1 MYPMQRVTRN
11 FMIPLLTIPRQ
22 WRLRRPSLRVT
33 KRALLLASIILA
45 LLIWQIGA
53 PQVAVLIGGG
63 AALTGVAGIWWRW
76 ATRQSP
82 PRRPTLFVI
91 RYRQQQAMRLLRSV
105 EADLS
110 RNIVMVDTL
119 VQTLE
124 RVHRAADADHDG
136 RDGEAVVEGTVHNRE
151 FGGSS

>member
-1 MYPMQRVTRN
+1 MQRVTRN
-11 FMIPLLTIPRQ
+11 FMIPLLAIPRQ
-22 WRLRRPSLRVT
+22 WRLWRPSLRLT
-33 KRALLLASIILA
+33 KRALLLASIFLA

-53 PQVAVLIGGG
+53 PPVAILIGGG
-63 AALTGVAGIWWRW
+63 AALTSVAGIWWRW

-105 EADLS
+105 EDDLS

-119 VQTLE
+119 VQALE
-124 RVHRAADADHDG
+124 RVYRAADADHDG

-151 FGGSS
+151 CGGSS